1 MTKTQLLS
9 QLSPSQSSLSQSPPS
24 HGSRALVLAT
34 AAAMLALG
42 LSGVAMARGGG
53 GSGGDGLSPY
63 AALSG
68 NDRSAGV
75 NNGNYRSPALDPY
88 LGAYEDRY
96 DRPVRGRVRPSRQPY
111 YGTPY

>member
-24 HGSRALVLAT
+24 HGSRALALAT